1 MADVESRNVRYQ
13 SIHDIVLEAFP
24 QTKLDHMSLPAG
36 CERFQDGA
44 KQVKGTGMY
53 SDIIYSGFDVLRE
66 LGMRILH
73 RLVQEI
79 VRMKNLVE
87 RGRANVGV
95 EAVYDALDELGVART
110 IDLADGDNL
119 PPCPSS
125 RTITRGRREG
135 SQRLDGR
142 QSLIGALH
150 ESYTRRAEEA
160 AARAAPVGGDRGS
173 ERRMLIDVYNDDATP
188 HWIVCFPRQVF
199 QSAYPIRFHRHNRKR
214 AGA

>member
-1 MADVESRNVRYQ
+1 MADVEARNVKYR
-13 SIHDIVLEAFP
+13 SIHQIILEAFP
-24 QTKLDHMSLPAG
+24 KYKLDDLSLPAG
-36 CERFQDGA
+36 CERFQDGD
-44 KQVKGTGMY
+44 KRVKGTGMY
-53 SDIIYSGFDVLRE
+53 SDLTYSGFDVLRE

-73 RLVQEI
+73 KLVQEI

-87 RGRANVGV
+87 RPRANVGV
-95 EAVYDALDELGVART
+95 EAVYDALDELGVPRT
-110 IDLADGDNL
+110 IDLADEDNL

-142 QSLIGALH
+142 QSLIDALH
-150 ESYTRRAEEA
+150 ESYSRRVEEA

-188 HWIVCFPRQVF
+188 PLDCLFFPDKYFSQLTRWFSQ
-199 QSAYPIRFHRHNRKR
+199 A
-214 AGA
+214 